1 MRKEYVMKIRESF
14 ILNGLVFSGIY
25 LYLWRGI
32 NPALYYQWQ
41 EPVFLFTPEFF
52 QRFVRFPGG
61 LTEYA
66 AAWLAQFYY
75 YPWLGALIIT
85 GLLTVVAIH
94 SKFILDSFLKSHLNR
109 FFQWVPV
116 GLLLVFHNDYL
127 HPLAYSLAFLF
138 VVSFTRI
145 YLVAAHRSG
154 WFRGS
159 LAFILAGGLYYLA
172 GGAFLLFSLVGAL
185 YEWFCKK
192 NRRLSLGFI
201 FFLVGFPV
209 LWRQLV
215 NYLPWREAFF
225 SLIALEQANQP
236 AYLTYLLYGFIPA
249 AILGLIIA
257 QRKLPRPTPRFSP
270 VGSFFE
276 KRFPRWLVYGAFIVV
291 AGACIFFTR
300 DLKTS
305 AMIEIDYFARQQQ
318 WEKILERA
326 PQRMSGSELIAFH
339 TNRALFHTGQ
349 LLERLF
355 AFPQTWGVKGLIFS
369 KAFSFQVPLR
379 RSDLMFELGYINEAQ
394 HWAHEALMIWGET
407 PSILRR
413 LVQVYLV
420 KNEVN
425 PARTFLNSLKQTCH
439 WHLPIPPD
447 LPILTDSLQC
457 HFVPEIENL
466 QAQQPVRDF
475 VVNADYPRLDL
486 MNLVERHPQNKMAVE
501 YLIAFDLL
509 TGQLTRLID
518 YSKYL
523 KDLGY
528 QRLPRHFE
536 EALLIYMAKTGQQTL
551 TLPAGWQI
559 RAATFQDFV
568 RFNQIVAQHQG
579 NVNLAQADLKR
590 EFKDTYWY
598 YLLFLK
604 PKE

>member
-1 MRKEYVMKIRESF
+1 MKIRESF
-14 ILNGLVFSGIY
+14 VLNGFVFSGIY
-25 LYLWRGI
+25 FYLWRGI

-52 QRFVRFPGG
+52 QRLVRFPGG

-94 SKFILDSFLKSHLNR
+94 TKFILDSFLKSNLNR
-109 FFQWVPV
+109 FFQLVPV
-116 GLLLVFHNDYL
+116 VLLLVLHNNYL
-127 HPLAYSLAFLF
+127 HPLAWSFAFLLA
-138 VVSFTRI
+138 VSFTRL
-145 YLVAAHRSG
+145 YLVAARRSG

-159 LAFILAGGLYYLA
+159 LAFILAGGLYYVA
-172 GGAFLLFSLVGAL
+172 GGAFLLFSMVGAL

-192 NRRLSLGFI
+192 NRWLSLGFI

-236 AYLTYLLYGFIPA
+236 AFLTYVLYGFIPA
-249 AILGLIIA
+249 AIIWLVIA
-257 QRKLPRPTPRFSP
+257 QRKLPRLKRFSP
-270 VGSFFE
+270 VASFFE
-276 KRFPRWLVYGAFIVV
+276 KRFIRRLAYVAFIVV
-291 AGACIFFTR
+291 AGACIFLSR
-300 DLKTS
+300 DLKTR
-305 AMIEIDYFARQQQ
+305 AIIEIDYFARQHQ
-318 WEKILERA
+318 WEQILERA
-326 PQRMSGSELIAFH
+326 SQRMSGSELIAFH

-369 KAFSFQVPLR
+369 KEFSFQVPLR
-379 RSDLMFELGYINEAQ
+379 RSDLMFELGYVNEAQ

-407 PSILRR
+407 PWILRR

-420 KNEVN
+420 KNEIN
-425 PARTFLNSLKQTCH
+425 PARTFLNSLKQTFH

-447 LPILTDSLQC
+447 LPIGVDSLQR
-457 HFVPEIENL
+457 HFVPEVKHL

-486 MNLVERHPQNKMAVE
+486 LNLVQRHPQNKMAVE

-509 TGQLTRLID
+509 AGQLTRLMD

-523 KDLGY
+523 KDLGH
-528 QRLPRHFE
+528 QHLPRHFE
-536 EALLIYMAKTGQQTL
+536 EALLIYMAKTGEQNL
-551 TLPAGWQI
+551 ALPAGWHI

-604 PKE
+604 PAE